1 MALRKRSSSLIMII
15 LLIMAGIF
23 FSAEE
28 VFAAEASP
36 NPQALRN
43 GQTTQYTVKVKGD
56 NRKVTAYVTING
68 LDNGQV
74 SASSAV
80 GISDSVSFKAGFRK
94 HSYEVTFTV
103 KQDPYFKLGGV
114 TGTSDPLIGKDKTIT
129 PKQTKAAKNGT
140 TYTYVYSFEMDHL
153 SYLKNFTVTL
163 THTHHNK
170 TVTVPATC
178 TQDGSETITC
188 SICQNTTKKT
198 LTKLGHSWGPWQTV
212 KEPGCV
218 TEGAEKRVCA
228 RDSSHV
234 EERAIAATGHS
245 MKHVDAVEPTCVD
258 EGNTEYWTCAKCG
271 KIFSDKE
278 GTTEIAKEDT
288 VIPARGHDLKKT
300 EAKAATCTEDGNT
313 EYYVCQVC
321 GKIFSDKEGTKEITM
336 EDTVIP
342 ARGHDQKKTEAK
354 AATCTEDGNTE
365 YYVCQVCGKIFSD
378 KEGTTEITKE
388 DTVIP
393 ATGHKWGDWTV
404 VKKPTYTSEGEMRR
418 VCENDP
424 AHVETKSIPKLVRK
438 SGKSGTSTTSKKS
451 GIVKTGDS
459 SEIGMMTAVLLIA
472 AACAAAVI
480 CVRKRNR
487 E

>member
-288 VIPARGHDLKKT
+288 VIPARGHD
-300 EAKAATCTEDGNT
+300 
-313 EYYVCQVC
+313 
-321 GKIFSDKEGTKEITM
+321 
-336 EDTVIP
+336 
-342 ARGHDQKKTEAK
+342 QKKTEAK

>member
-103 KQDPYFKLGGV
+103 KQDLYFKLGGV

-321 GKIFSDKEGTKEITM
+321 GKIFSDKEGT
-336 EDTVIP
+336 
-342 ARGHDQKKTEAK
+342 
-354 AATCTEDGNTE
+354 
-365 YYVCQVCGKIFSD
+365 
-378 KEGTTEITKE
+378 TEITKE